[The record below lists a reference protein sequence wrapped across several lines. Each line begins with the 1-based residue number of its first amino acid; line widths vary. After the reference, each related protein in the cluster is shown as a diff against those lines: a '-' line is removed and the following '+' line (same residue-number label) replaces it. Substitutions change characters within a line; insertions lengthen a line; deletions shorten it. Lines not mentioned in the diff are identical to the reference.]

1 MDMLRFPRGTRNEF
15 LGVQKVSKNIFLF
28 WERRRWKWY
37 LSQFTVRMVPKNP
50 RFDFRIE
57 SYGSSS
63 VGSTSALGD
72 YEVVYS
78 VWWLRFISVE

>member
-15 LGVQKVSKNIFLF
+15 LGVQKVSKNILLF

-37 LSQFTVRMVPKNP
+37 LSQFTVHMVPKNS
-50 RFDFRIE
+50 RHWLQRK
-57 SYGSSS
+57 SSRSSS
-63 VGSTSALGD
+63 VAAQVLWED

-78 VWWLRFISVE
+78 A